1 MITGAVGMALLL
13 MVCQT
18 DGCSELFTNSCT
30 CIDDRSKGPS
40 VHTVRK
46 KVICSKENLS
56 DPPDPRVLPNRTVHL
71 ILSNNKI
78 VVLKNDSFLGLY
90 ALEKLDLK
98 NNLISTI
105 MPGAFHGL
113 TEMKRLDLSNN
124 RIGCLIPAIFHS
136 LGELNRLNLS
146 GNIFSNLHPNLFDP
160 LVSLKLVDFNTES
173 LMCDCNMQ
181 WVLNWE
187 RNSSA
192 RISEATVCA
201 YPRALQGQQFK
212 SLKESQLGCDG
223 PLELPTLQLIP
234 SLRQVVFQGDR
245 LPFQCT
251 ATYIDNTTQVLWYHN
266 SAPVRPEAE
275 SGLTVEDSMIH
286 DCSFISS
293 ELILSN
299 IYLLASGEWECV
311 ISTSRGNSSRKV
323 EIVVLE
329 TSASYCPAEHVTN
342 NRGEFRWPRTLSG
355 IVSYQLCLQYPSFSV
370 IRPSLEKKASRRC
383 GRSGQW
389 ETGDY
394 SECLYINDY
403 TRTLH
408 IFTRVI
414 RGNSI
419 IMLEALE
426 RV

>member
-1 MITGAVGMALLL
+1 MCFFGSSM
-13 MVCQT
+13 
-18 DGCSELFTNSCT
+18 FFH
-30 CIDDRSKGPS
+30 R
-40 VHTVRK
+40 
-46 KVICSKENLS
+46 
-56 DPPDPRVLPNRTVHL
+56 

-342 NRGEFRWPRTLSG
+342 NRGEFR
-355 IVSYQLCLQYPSFSV
+355 
-370 IRPSLEKKASRRC
+370 
-383 GRSGQW
+383 
-389 ETGDY
+389 
-394 SECLYINDY
+394 
-403 TRTLH
+403 
-408 IFTRVI
+408 
-414 RGNSI
+414 
-419 IMLEALE
+419 
-426 RV
+426 